1 MRRALVSSKG
11 HLDDVTGLVVFHL
24 LQATAVAAAQR
35 QGRGRPLAVSDL
47 LLQPQIEQY
56 EAMVTRERPL
66 QSSDDP
72 LDLGMNLWI
81 SHFERD
87 APWSRELAEDGLD
100 IAGRKF
106 VPSAAVGID
115 TASNRRRRLAF
126 RDFGACL
133 GIKCY
138 CDGDDSAGGGGGGGD
153 ATLVEGADAVVEAWA
168 PFLGEEDDPDLKPIT
183 VVMGAAALIPGGK
196 FVFLHFGWR
205 VHLVI

>member
-1 MRRALVSSKG
+1 M
-11 HLDDVTGLVVFHL
+11 
-24 LQATAVAAAQR
+24 
-35 QGRGRPLAVSDL
+35 
-47 LLQPQIEQY
+47 
-56 EAMVTRERPL
+56 
-66 QSSDDP
+66 
-72 LDLGMNLWI
+72 
-81 SHFERD
+81 
-87 APWSRELAEDGLD
+87 
-100 IAGRKF
+100 
-106 VPSAAVGID
+106 
-115 TASNRRRRLAF
+115 
-126 RDFGACL
+126 